1 MPPLVLVL
9 PPLIWG
15 WLTYRVLAFDV
26 LAAARQPRRARA
38 LCCDA
43 ERWPLLGIGV
53 ACGALGAAPSLLWA
67 VSALTLVLAP
77 FLILVSI
84 WLYTLVF
91 AFSSLW
97 FAHYLLAALQRLRA
111 ARATRRGRRR
121 ASRCRAVAATRR
133 ARTRRMKIG
142 LIIVG
147 DEILSGK
154 RADKHLPKVIELLA
168 ARGLELAWARYV
180 GDDPAR
186 ITADLKDAFASGD
199 LVFSCGGIGA
209 TPDDHTRQCAAAA
222 LGVPLALH
230 PEARDFVIERMKDVA
245 REQGTTFDPD
255 RDDNR
260 HRLNMAVFPAGA
272 EIIPNPYNKIAG
284 FAVRSGEGGVFFVPG
299 FPVMA
304 WPMIEWVLDHPL
316 PPPARRARRRASA
329 R

>member
-1 MPPLVLVL
+1 
-9 PPLIWG
+9 
-15 WLTYRVLAFDV
+15 
-26 LAAARQPRRARA
+26 
-38 LCCDA
+38 
-43 ERWPLLGIGV
+43 
-53 ACGALGAAPSLLWA
+53 
-67 VSALTLVLAP
+67 
-77 FLILVSI
+77 
-84 WLYTLVF
+84 
-91 AFSSLW
+91 
-97 FAHYLLAALQRLRA
+97 
-111 ARATRRGRRR
+111 
-121 ASRCRAVAATRR
+121 
-133 ARTRRMKIG
+133 MKIG
-142 LIIVG
+142 LIIIG

-154 RADKHLPKVIELLA
+154 RADKHLPQVIELLA

-180 GDDPAR
+180 GDDPVR
-186 ITADLKDAFASGD
+186 ITADLKDAFASHD

-304 WPMIEWVLDHPL
+304 WPMIEWVLDHRFGHL
-316 PPPARRARRRASA
+316 HSA
-329 R
+329 RATRERSVIVFGAMEAALTPLMEAIESAHPGIKVFSLPSVDHPQWGRHIELGVKGDLDSLDSAYRELLAGLKSQHAKLGPELVR